1 MNINKKMRIFRRS
14 GLYVTWK
21 HIYIALTVLL
31 ALIAAITLTLAV
43 MRFVRVGDI
52 VVKGDNPYDRVDI
65 IETLAIRRDS
75 LWWTLDEEALEER
88 LIAER
93 QLIEKVEVKKQFPN
107 RVIINVVES
116 RKPKWFIDI
125 SGRKYTLDENL
136 YVIEETK
143 ETEGVTR
150 LILPYVSEIFERR
163 VPVFGQSESEVRRTV
178 EMIYAV
184 NNSDIRRRVTALDVS
199 DPTNIIMTVDE
210 IYTVRLGDRDDIEG
224 KLEMVKATLETD
236 DVKNSNGGTIYA
248 STYSQNG
255 YASFKPNS

>member
-52 VVKGDNPYDRVDI
+52 VVKGDNPYDRVDV